1 MTLVPQLGLPE
12 LLVMAVLVLLVVG
25 PNDLPKFLHSA
36 GKMAGKARRLA
47 DEFRAGLSQM
57 AREAEMDEM
66 RKEIDALKRS
76 ATVPEADQA
85 MRDINEAVR
94 KPVEPAKPAPA
105 DDEEPKDQADGH
117 G

>member
-1 MTLVPQLGLPE
+1 MNLVPQLGLPE

-76 ATVPEADQA
+76 ASVPEADEA
-85 MRDINEAVR
+85 MREINAAVR
-94 KPVEPAKPAPA
+94 KPAEPEKPAAPN
-105 DDEEPKDQADGH
+105 KSSDQAEGH

>member
-1 MTLVPQLGLPE
+1 MSLVPQLGMPE
-12 LLVMAVLVLLVVG
+12 LLVLGILVLLVVG
-25 PNDLPKFLHSA
+25 PNDLPKFLHGA

-66 RKEIDALKRS
+66 RKEIEALKQS
-76 ATVPEADQA
+76 ANVPEVDQA
-85 MRDINEAVR
+85 MRDIDDAVQKPIEPLKPSSEQPSEEA
-94 KPVEPAKPAPA
+94 KE
-105 DDEEPKDQADGH
+105 H